1 MRIGLSSLLM
11 ATALISI
18 LGCTTS
24 SSPTP
29 EGLSSQAQPLVAKAK
44 TDLAERLDVSPGEIE
59 VDTVKAVEFSDTSL
73 GVPEPGAMY
82 AQVITPGY
90 IIHLTVGGTQYEYHA
105 GNNRVVFAPQR

>member
-29 EGLSSQAQPLVAKAK
+29 EGLSSQAQPLIAMAKA
-44 TDLAERLDVSPGEIE
+44 DLAERLDVSPGEIE

-90 IIHLTVGGTQYEYHA
+90 IIHLTVDDTQYEYHA
-105 GNNRVVFAPQR
+105 GNNRVVFVPQR